1 MYIKLSL
8 SLFKS
13 WVNSFI
19 APVRPKM
26 TLTGL
31 WILYEY
37 YYEPEDELLHI
48 KEEQLLKGNIHWE
61 IEFDNRGIFRQKSN
75 LPVKFFTNEKIYFWS
90 LSQNFLNIITPEKD
104 QKEVFQFALTK
115 NQLRLLQ
122 KDQSG
127 RIVFFGFFKK
137 KAGI

>member
-1 MYIKLSL
+1 
-8 SLFKS
+8 
-13 WVNSFI
+13 
-19 APVRPKM
+19 M